1 MNLSGFL
8 AFEMGM
14 WLEIRAIPRRGTIEV
29 HLLDESA
36 TDKSFQTIIYGC
48 ERNCGQFFLHT
59 QKDVICSGMIPFGHD
74 HLVDATSLLRRT
86 QAMLLEGVCEIWI
99 VIGYNIHDQIAI
111 LPNISCEARIIGI
124 ILIRKS

>member
-8 AFEMGM
+8 TFEMGM
-14 WLEIRAIPRRGTIEV
+14 WLEIWAIPRRGTIEV
-29 HLLDESA
+29 HLLDETA
-36 TDKSFQTIIYGC
+36 TDKSFQAIINGC

-86 QAMLLEGVCEIWI
+86 QAILLESVSKIRI
-99 VIGYNIHDQIAI
+99 VIGDDIHDQK
-111 LPNISCEARIIGI
+111 II
-124 ILIRKS
+124 